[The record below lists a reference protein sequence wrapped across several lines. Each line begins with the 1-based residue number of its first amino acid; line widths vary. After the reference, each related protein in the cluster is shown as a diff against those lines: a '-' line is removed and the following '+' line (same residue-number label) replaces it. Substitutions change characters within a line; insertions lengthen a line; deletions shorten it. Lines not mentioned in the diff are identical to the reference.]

1 MENISMTNGEYI
13 KKLIEMEELL
23 YEKFREAQQMKQIK
37 IEEMLQR
44 GEIRCNNCKSKVR
57 KISNSFFINYCCE
70 TCHKSNDIEKKNR
83 QNIYLKVGEKYKKQK
98 YNHNG
103 WWFKKINS

>member
-1 MENISMTNGEYI
+1 MTNGEYI
-13 KKLIEMEELL
+13 RSLIQMEELL
-23 YEKFREAQQMKQIK
+23 YEKFREAQQMKQEK

-57 KISNSFFINYCCE
+57 KINNSFFTNYFCE
-70 TCHKSNDIEKKNR
+70 TCHKSNEVEKKNR
-83 QNIYLKVGEKYKKQK
+83 QNIYLKVGEKYKKVK

>member
-37 IEEMLQR
+37 IKKCYNVERLGVIIVNQKLE
-44 GEIRCNNCKSKVR
+44 KSV
-57 KISNSFFINYCCE
+57 IHF
-70 TCHKSNDIEKKNR
+70 
-83 QNIYLKVGEKYKKQK
+83 L
-98 YNHNG
+98 
-103 WWFKKINS
+103 